1 MTAAIFTLQVL
12 VALPAAYALAKLR
25 FGLAKPLFAL
35 VLLGLLIPGH
45 VPAIPHYIMLS
56 HAGLLNT
63 YPALVLPSIISVFGI
78 FWIRQFFRTVPD
90 DLIHAARLDGLSEF
104 SIVWRIML
112 PAAMPALV
120 AFGILSVVF
129 HWNDYFWPLLVV
141 TSPDMAMPALGTV
154 YLRNDRSRHRLRPAD
169 GRDRDHHC
177 AAGGRLSLR
186 AAALHRGHDAHRP
199 ERLTT
204 GGLPMKRRTLLAGGV
219 AAASLAAPALRAQ
232 SPTEIKVLYSAPD
245 LFKTLHEQ
253 IAAEF
258 MKANP
263 QYKIT
268 FLAPLPAYEEAR
280 KRPCAPPS
288 PTPCPMSPIRA
299 STGNASSSTAVWPSR
314 STR

>member
-1 MTAAIFTLQVL
+1 MTLPRHLPFAVFRHVVLAAGAVIMLAPFIWLLSLAMKPADEIFTTDIRLLPQRWDAVRNFTAAFAKVPLHRYLLNGVVVTAAIFTLQVL

-25 FGLAKPLFAL
+25 FGLARPLFAL

-56 HAGLLNT
+56 SAGLLNS
-63 YPALVLPSIISVFGI
+63 YPALILPSIISVFGI

-154 YLRNDRSRHRLRPAD
+154 YLRNTE
-169 GRDRDHHC
+169 
-177 AAGGRLSLR
+177 AGIDYGPL
-186 AAALHRGHDAHRP
+186 
-199 ERLTT
+199 
-204 GGLPMKRRTLLAGGV
+204 MAGTAV
-219 AAASLAAPALRAQ
+219 
-232 SPTEIKVLYSAPD
+232 
-245 LFKTLHEQ
+245 
-253 IAAEF
+253 
-258 MKANP
+258 
-263 QYKIT
+263 IT
-268 FLAPLPAYEEAR
+268 APLVIAFLFAQRRFIEGM
-280 KRPCAPPS
+280 
-288 PTPCPMSPIRA
+288 TL
-299 STGNASSSTAVWPSR
+299 TGLKG
-314 STR
+314 